1 MEVRADREEAPWPLA
16 EPEVVPAVVLPP
28 LLPARVAVVEAGPLA
43 AWASV
48 TAVPMHMP
56 AGEGNGAGMA
66 VSCGRHE

>member
-1 MEVRADREEAPWPLA
+1 MTAALGAVMEVRADREEAPWPLA
-16 EPEVVPAVVLPP
+16 EPEVVPAAVLPP

-56 AGEGNGAGMA
+56 AGGA
-66 VSCGRHE
+66 